1 MRKLTTVWDGKTIT
15 KPGIYADVPL
25 EAYHSQT
32 ILDGP
37 SVSSSQLRR
46 VLEENGGSPAHMYCE
61 WSGNPDCID
70 DDTDNKSLI
79 LGRATHHLLLGQAD
93 FGQWFILEPAKL
105 RDKAGLL
112 VRFNA
117 KEKGARNT
125 WEYQEWKQRC
135 LRGGYRWND
144 RNFAWSLDEKQ
155 PPLTILS
162 EADVDNIRG
171 MSSSLAQ
178 HAIVK
183 QGILRG
189 QVERSFFWKDKATR
203 LWLKARPDA
212 IPTDSGDFSDLKTT
226 TSVQWVDLIK
236 TTTNYAYHQQAAL
249 VVEGAKV
256 CANVEF
262 SSFSFVFVE
271 KKPPYCSRV
280 VVLKPDYIALGM
292 KQNRRALN
300 IIANCIKAKRWP
312 GPGDEHVSM
321 IDLIEHYRAEAE
333 ANCAVR
339 EAS

>member
-15 KPGIYADVPL
+15 KPGIYANIPL

-61 WSGNPDCID
+61 WSGNPDYID
-70 DDTDNKSLI
+70 QENNKALV
-79 LGRATHHLLLGQAD
+79 LGRATHHLLLGQAKFSEEFVIRPEEIPD
-93 FGQWFILEPAKL
+93 QHGILVAWQGNKTVCRDWLARAAAGGL
-105 RDKAGLL
+105 RWHAERHKWTVDP
-112 VRFNA
+112 
-117 KEKGARNT
+117 
-125 WEYQEWKQRC
+125 KQR
-135 LRGGYRWND
+135 
-144 RNFAWSLDEKQ
+144 
-155 PPLTILS
+155 PLTVVTGEDI
-162 EADVDNIRG
+162 ETIRG
-171 MSSSLAQ
+171 MSQSLAR

-183 QGILRG
+183 QGILSG
-189 QVERSFFWKDKATR
+189 QVERSFFWKDKATG

-212 IPTDSGDFSDLKTT
+212 VPTDSGDFSDLKTT
-226 TSVQWVDLIK
+226 ISVQWKDLVK
-236 TTTNYAYHQQAAL
+236 ALSEFAYHQQAAL
-249 VVEGAKV
+249 VVEGAKT

-262 SSFSFVFVE
+262 NSFSFVFVE

-280 VVLKPDYIALGM
+280 VVLKPDYVALGM

-300 IIANCIKAKRWP
+300 VIATCIKAKRWP
-312 GPGDEHVSM
+312 GPGDDDVSM
-321 IDLIEHYRAEAE
+321 IDLSERYRAEAE